1 MRHTILF
8 ALLLPLLAVAAC
20 SDDPVSY
27 SAPVGI
33 TLKAK
38 SGDVSGTTITEDKS
52 ITTETSNPYGAFVND
67 ARVKLGH
74 DPLRIEVDRLT
85 LTLGAQ
91 STGVARLED
100 VFTALVDVSMI
111 MNDTNN
117 TYVIG
122 AVTSPIGP
130 GPVELDVSLDGRTI
144 SPQDFVKYLGGSFK
158 VVARGTAAT
167 GFSAKG
173 AEATLQLTF
182 TYAAFD

>member
-1 MRHTILF
+1 MKHLVSF
-8 ALLLPLLAVAAC
+8 AVLGVAAC
-20 SDDPVSY
+20 GSDPVSY

-38 SGDVSGTTITEDKS
+38 SSDVTGAAITEDKG

-67 ARVKLGH
+67 ARTKLGR

-91 STGVARLED
+91 STGVTMLDE
-100 VFTALVDVSMI
+100 VFTGAVDVSMI

-122 AVTSPIGP
+122 SVANPHGT
-130 GPVELDVSLDGRTI
+130 GPVDVDVSLDGHSI
-144 SPQDFVKYLGGSFK
+144 APQDFAKYLGGSFK
-158 VVARGTAAT
+158 VVARGSAAA
-167 GFSAKG
+167 GFASKG